1 MSEKQ
6 RILMVDDDIQAVD
19 TVETLLQSVG
29 YETNHSYMA
38 AEGIQLARTW
48 KPDLILLDVMFAGP
62 PGPDGFEVS
71 RELHADPDLKDT
83 PVIILSGLKKFFGMT
98 TDFTPDETWMPV
110 KAFLEKP
117 VKPATLLD
125 AIQKVLGPNPSKM
138 AA

>member
-71 RELHADPDLKDT
+71 RDSARRSRSQGYSGDHSVGSEE
-83 PVIILSGLKKFFGMT
+83 ILRDDHRLRAG
-98 TDFTPDETWMPV
+98 
-110 KAFLEKP
+110 
-117 VKPATLLD
+117 
-125 AIQKVLGPNPSKM
+125 
-138 AA
+138 

>member
-71 RELHADPDLKDT
+71 RDLHADPDLKDT

-98 TDFTPDETWMPV
+98 TDFAPDETWMPV

-117 VKPATLLD
+117 VKPATLLE
-125 AIQKVLGPNPSKM
+125 AIQKVLGPDPNK
-138 AA
+138 AAA